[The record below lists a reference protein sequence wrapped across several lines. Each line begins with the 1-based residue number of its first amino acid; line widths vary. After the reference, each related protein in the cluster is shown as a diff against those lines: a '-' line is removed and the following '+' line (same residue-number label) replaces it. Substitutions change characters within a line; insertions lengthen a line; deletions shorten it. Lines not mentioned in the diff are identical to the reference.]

1 MAGKNLYIIAGCNGA
16 GKTSASVTIL
26 PEILNCKE
34 FVNADEIARGISP
47 FNPESVAVEAGRLM
61 LQRID
66 FLLNGD
72 SSFAIETTL
81 ATRSYSGLVRKAQQR
96 GFLVQLL
103 FFWLPSPEYAVERVA
118 QRVRE
123 GGHNIPKDVIVRRY
137 FAGIKNMFDI
147 YMPIVNSWMII
158 DNSVNPRVTIAKMNR
173 NKTDVYDENKFNS
186 IKNYERR

>member
-1 MAGKNLYIIAGCNGA
+1 MADKNLYIIAGCNGA

-26 PEILNCKE
+26 PEILHCKE
-34 FVNADEIARGISP
+34 FVNADAIAKGISP

-81 ATRSYSGLVRKAQQR
+81 ATRSYSNLVRRAQQR

-118 QRVRE
+118 QRVSE
-123 GGHNIPKDVIVRRY
+123 GGHNIPNDVIVRRY
-137 FAGIKNMFDI
+137 FAGIKNLFDI
-147 YMPIVNSWMII
+147 YMPIVDSWMII
-158 DNSVNPRVTIAKMNR
+158 DNSVNPRVKIAKMNR
-173 NKTDVYDENKFNS
+173 GIMVVFDENKYNS

>member
-1 MAGKNLYIIAGCNGA
+1 MADKNLYIIAGCNGA

-26 PEILNCKE
+26 PEILHCKE
-34 FVNADEIARGISP
+34 FVNADAIAKGISP

-81 ATRSYSGLVRKAQQR
+81 ATRSYSNLVRRAQQR

-118 QRVRE
+118 QRVSE
-123 GGHNIPKDVIVRRY
+123 GGHNIPNDVIVRRY
-137 FAGIKNMFDI
+137 FAGIKNLFDI
-147 YMPIVNSWMII
+147 YMPIVDSWMII
-158 DNSVNPRVTIAKMNR
+158 DNSVNPRVKIAKMNR
-173 NKTDVYDENKFNS
+173 GIMVIFDENKYNS

>member
-61 LQRID
+61 LQRIE

-72 SSFAIETTL
+72 NSFAIETTL
-81 ATRSYSGLVRKAQQR
+81 ATRSYSNLVQR
-96 GFLVQLL
+96 AHQCGFFVQLL
-103 FFWLPSPEYAVERVA
+103 FFWLPSPEYAIERVA

-123 GGHNIPKDVIVRRY
+123 GGHNIPNDVIVRRY
-137 FAGIKNMFDI
+137 FAGTKNLFNI
-147 YMPIVNSWMII
+147 YMPIVDSWMII